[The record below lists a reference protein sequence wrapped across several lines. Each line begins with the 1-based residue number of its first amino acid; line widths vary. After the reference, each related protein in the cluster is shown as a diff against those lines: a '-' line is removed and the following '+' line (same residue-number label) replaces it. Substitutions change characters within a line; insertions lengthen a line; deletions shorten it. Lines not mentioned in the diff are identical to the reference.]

1 MNANDSTFAA
11 TVASR
16 KLYENDSI
24 ELDIFWFCS
33 LSEEKTFSYFFTMQ
47 ASHLKNKLIARVCMG
62 FLTRFSR
69 EFRAK

>member
-1 MNANDSTFAA
+1 MQTIQLLLLQSQAVNF
-11 TVASR
+11 
-16 KLYENDSI
+16 YENDSI